1 MVDLLEKLEIVLGL
15 GDSVVV
21 LDGRIGQVG
30 GVARLA
36 GGPVILLLLAVL
48 VLAQDVEQVLSLRLE
63 RAPELRALSRRQRI
77 LLFLGVHAAGRS
89 NSDARIR
96 PATLAA
102 GTPHA
107 PPDGM
112 TKAEEFKTLAER
124 KGRQKRTSVKKPKKS
139 EWSHA
144 RRRAGAKATHALE
157 VTATGRPSSR
167 KSTRAS
173 ANRAK
178 PDAPMDLTEE
188 LRRGAP
194 RAVASTAQ
202 VKRERV
208 RGKPL

>member
-1 MVDLLEKLEIVLGL
+1 MVDLLEKLEIVLRL
-15 GDSVVV
+15 RDAVVV
-21 LDGRIGQVG
+21 LDGRIGKVG
-30 GVARLA
+30 GIARLA
-36 GGPVILLLLAVL
+36 GGPVFVLLLAVL
-48 VLAQDVEQVLSLRLE
+48 MLAQDVEQLLSLRLE
-63 RAPELRALSRRQRI
+63 RTPELRALSRRQRT
-77 LLFLGVHAAGRS
+77 LVVLGIHAGGRS

-96 PATLAA
+96 PAMLAA

-112 TKAEEFKTLAER
+112 TRAEEFKTLAER

-144 RRRAGAKATHALE
+144 KAHAGAKATRALE
-157 VTATGRPSSR
+157 VTKTGRPSR

-173 ANRAK
+173 ANRSK

-188 LRRGAP
+188 FRKGAP
-194 RAVASTAQ
+194 RAVASNAQ

-208 RGKPL
+208 RGKPM